1 MSKRRKQFL
10 TSTPNSP
17 EKYSPAVAIV
27 GSNLDLVTETLLRV
41 PAKSLIK
48 FKCVSKH
55 WLSLISDSN
64 FAINHTRRNP
74 TPPVSGIYVGAKW
87 SKSLILKDQ
96 FSPFSLGGRRGT
108 SSLPALSFLRDAIS
122 GDYSK
127 VSHSSNGLFLCR
139 NGNTNYSYIVC
150 NLTTQKFIPLPKPS
164 FTSSGYLSC
173 MEEPYL
179 IFDPTKSPHYKVV
192 LVNSSHLLNASQL
205 AIYTSEFAS
214 WKNVSLE
221 PRIDNFRR
229 GVIWNG
235 GIIWRSCSRCEHIY
249 YQLDVDT
256 EKLTVTRVPPDPN
269 LSTCVIYFGE
279 CGGRLLLIQLPINDA
294 MEFKVFEMDRDD
306 FRWIV
311 RYRVD
316 LTSLILPNR
325 SRCVISVISVVRG
338 ANENDLEVV
347 FYNRGKVY
355 SCNLEYRTM
364 KVLCELSPGEIS
376 NFGLAKELHERSYQF
391 IKSLSP
397 V

>member
-1 MSKRRKQFL
+1 MSKQRKQFL

-27 GSNLDLVTETLLRV
+27 GSNLDLVTEILLRV
-41 PAKSLIK
+41 PAKPLIK

-74 TPPVSGIYVGAKW
+74 TPPVSGIYVSAKR

-96 FSPFSLGGRRGT
+96 FSPFSLGCRRGT
-108 SSLPALSFLRDAIS
+108 SRLPAFSFLRDAIS
-122 GDYSK
+122 GDYST
-127 VSHSSNGLFLCR
+127 VSHSSNGLFLCC
-139 NGNTNYSYIVC
+139 NGNMSYIVC

-164 FTSSGYLSC
+164 LTSSG
-173 MEEPYL
+173 EKPYL

-192 LVNSSHLLNASQL
+192 LVNNSHLLNASQL

-221 PRIDNFRR
+221 PRIENFGR

-235 GIIWRSCSRCEHIY
+235 GIIWRSCWRREHIY

-269 LSTCVIYFGE
+269 LSSCVIYFGE
-279 CGGRLLLIQLPINDA
+279 CGGRLLLIQLPGNDF
-294 MEFKVFEMDRDD
+294 MEFQVFEMDRGD
-306 FRWIV
+306 FRWIL

-316 LTSLILPNR
+316 LTSLPLPNR
-325 SRCVISVISVVRG
+325 SRCVISVITVVRG
-338 ANENDLEVV
+338 EKENDLEVV
-347 FYNRGKVY
+347 FCNWDKVF

-364 KVLCELSPGEIS
+364 KVFCELSPGEIS
-376 NFGLAKELHERSYQF
+376 DFWQTRELYRWSYQF
-391 IKSLSP
+391 IESLSP